1 MLSAMSALL
10 ASHLLRPLPRPA
22 MDWGIVCLLCLC
34 AAFPARG
41 DESLADGAAAALRQA
56 QDEPSS
62 AAFTQDTATY
72 PDLNGSDLPRAAF
85 GNSVQYTDITRWLTP
100 LQASRLG
107 LTLGVVV
114 PSDGAARAGSVSPA
128 YPPGTP
134 LAYDLGLRWRSQLQ
148 PRVRLDLQA
157 WARTHPHTGL
167 HDAMGMIWGRD
178 QGSNFG
184 TRLEVQWSAS
194 RTRGLVPELGAIGVQ
209 LQGDARLVLRAR
221 RGGPMVYY
229 RAKF

>member
-34 AAFPARG
+34 AAFPARS
-41 DESLADGAAAALRQA
+41 DESLADGAAAALREA

-62 AAFTQDTATY
+62 AAFTQNTATY

-134 LAYDLGLRWRSQLQ
+134 QAYDLGLRWRSQLQ

-157 WARTHPHTGL
+157 WPAPT
-167 HDAMGMIWGRD
+167 
-178 QGSNFG
+178 
-184 TRLEVQWSAS
+184 
-194 RTRGLVPELGAIGVQ
+194 RTRACTTPWA
-209 LQGDARLVLRAR
+209 
-221 RGGPMVYY
+221 
-229 RAKF
+229 

>member
-1 MLSAMSALL
+1 MLSVMSALL
-10 ASHLLRPLPRPA
+10 ASHLRWPLWRSGLE
-22 MDWGIVCLLCLC
+22 WGIVCMLCSC

-41 DESLADGAAAALRQA
+41 DESLAESATAALWQA
-56 QDEPSS
+56 QAEAST
-62 AAFTQDTATY
+62 AAFTLNSATY
-72 PDLNGSDLPRAAF
+72 PALDGNDLPHASSS
-85 GNSVQYTDITRWLTP
+85 NSIQYMDITSWLTP

-107 LTLGVVV
+107 LSVGVV
-114 PSDGAARAGSVSPA
+114 SRADGAVPGAAFSTT

-134 LAYDLGLRWRSQLQ
+134 LAYALGVRWRSQLQ
-148 PRVRLDLQA
+148 PRVQLDLQA
-157 WARTHPHTGL
+157 WARTSPHTGL

-178 QGSNFG
+178 QGRSFA